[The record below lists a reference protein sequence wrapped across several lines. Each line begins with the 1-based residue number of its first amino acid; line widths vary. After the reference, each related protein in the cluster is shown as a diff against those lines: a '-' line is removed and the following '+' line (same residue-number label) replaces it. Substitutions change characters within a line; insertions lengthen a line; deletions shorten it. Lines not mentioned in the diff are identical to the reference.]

1 MEDSL
6 DVPMEPPTE
15 ADPSLLA
22 SPGVPPPP
30 PGTGSAPAAASLD
43 GDVPM
48 SEPNAAPIPG
58 AVAEPV
64 FAGPCARC
72 RRRPPRASRC
82 STTLFVA
89 QRQRPSAL
97 SVCRPLL
104 SLERRTP
111 RPATTVVAQT
121 LAAAATR
128 RRTSRCQRISSTTC
142 ASGDAMPAPSFLL
155 RTRVVPPS
163 ACARAIAATKME

>member
-64 FAGPCARC
+64 FADFGGSCNPEADLEMS
-72 RRRPPRASRC
+72 AD
-82 STTLFVA
+82 LFHHDNG
-89 QRQRPSAL
+89 Q
-97 SVCRPLL
+97 
-104 SLERRTP
+104 
-111 RPATTVVAQT
+111 
-121 LAAAATR
+121 
-128 RRTSRCQRISSTTC
+128 
-142 ASGDAMPAPSFLL
+142 GDMHENAMEKLIHTDFFNNFKDDFDDTELD
-155 RTRVVPPS
+155 
-163 ACARAIAATKME
+163 